1 MTTIE
6 RTIKQT
12 IPVLIAI
19 FCSAIHAQNADQ
31 SWEDET
37 SSEKATT
44 AGESRESIE
53 EILKSRLEN
62 LSKNNEGEQLADPT
76 QEIALPA
83 TSAVSDGDSD
93 SYLPDPEEIL
103 ALYPAHQ
110 RGAVVYDELLKALDG
125 IITVQ
130 NKLNEVQAKLKEV
143 ETSRSDIFS
152 PDTLIDG
159 PARID
164 VKELL
169 KDLLKKEGRTWHGR
183 LGTVSERPEGGDSS
197 SEGGLRE
204 DIDSGLEDIIEF
216 VRASPPLIGIK
227 IDDKIEKISGNQT
240 ITIAGERIRLDR
252 VQVYDW
258 GAVVTIRR
266 DGYKDKIH
274 WTKY

>member
-6 RTIKQT
+6 RTIKRT

-31 SWEDET
+31 LWEDGA
-37 SSEKATT
+37 SSEKVTT
-44 AGESRESIE
+44 AGESRKSRE
-53 EILKSRLEN
+53 ERLKSRLED
-62 LSKNNEGEQLADPT
+62 LGGNNEGEQLADPT
-76 QEIALPA
+76 QEISPPA

-103 ALYPAHQ
+103 ALYPAQ
-110 RGAVVYDELLKALDG
+110 MGEVVYDELLKALDG

-130 NKLNEVQAKLKEV
+130 NKLNEVQKKLEEV
-143 ETSRSDIFS
+143 EASRSDSDIFS

-159 PARID
+159 RPARID
-164 VKELL
+164 VKEWL
-169 KDLLKKEGRTWHGR
+169 KDLLKKKGGGTRHDR
-183 LGTVSERPEGGDSS
+183 LGTVSA

-204 DIDSGLEDIIEF
+204 DTDSGLEDMIEF
-216 VRASPPLIGIK
+216 VRSSPPLIGIK

-266 DGYKDKIH
+266 DGYKDKLH
-274 WTKY
+274 WTK